1 MSMKE
6 IKQWCRA
13 KQRKQNLREYQPFA
27 HGGKEIT
34 ANKRSKGDTI
44 MKIYRTQDMTLE
56 EKYTDVSYRVTYIA
70 LLACMLLAA
79 AAISMTIGVIGQAVD
94 GAAAQEIW
102 TSSLIV
108 YNMLMLSVECFF
120 VSKVFGKLRI
130 SDSPFREEIVNG
142 LRRATNALV
151 GGGIGGVVL
160 YLIFELT
167 VETLPNKTF
176 YGSSGN
182 FYVYI
187 LLGLIMKAITLI
199 FEYGCKL
206 QQESDETL

>member
-1 MSMKE
+1 
-6 IKQWCRA
+6 
-13 KQRKQNLREYQPFA
+13 
-27 HGGKEIT
+27 
-34 ANKRSKGDTI
+34 

-56 EKYTDVSYRVTYIA
+56 EKYKDVSYRVTYIA

-167 VETLPNKTF
+167 VETQPNRSFFGT
-176 YGSSGN
+176 SGT

-187 LLGLIMKAITLI
+187 LLGLIMKAISLI